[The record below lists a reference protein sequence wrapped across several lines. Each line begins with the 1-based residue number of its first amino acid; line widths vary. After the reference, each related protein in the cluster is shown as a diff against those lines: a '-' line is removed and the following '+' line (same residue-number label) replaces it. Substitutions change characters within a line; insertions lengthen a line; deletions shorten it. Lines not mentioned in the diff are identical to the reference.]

1 MARSVGGGR
10 ISSGHRSS
18 GGRTTSHH
26 RSGAE
31 RSGSSFSGG
40 GRVPSGGYGGH
51 RPHHRPSHHRPSHH
65 RPSYHRPP
73 HHRPLYHRPHRSY
86 YGRSYRRGTGCG
98 SAAALILVILV
109 ITFVGISE
117 FLSAGLAFVMS
128 FFGGMAP
135 AEIVNTKQRDKLER
149 NLVNVSQEWY
159 TDEIGWIDYESE
171 LISGMKTFYSKTGI
185 QPYLYLVD
193 SKGTM
198 DESEM
203 VLFANETYDKLFTD
217 EGHILLCYFSCK
229 NDSEEII
236 EGDLQLI
243 IGKDTEQIMDGDA
256 LDIFWDTYDYCY
268 EDSSLDTEALFGK
281 TFSESGTKI
290 MTAPFAWKKL
300 AIVAVIV
307 VGVIILIVVLARW
320 WNTRMKNKNNEQNK
334 LEKMLNSSKKSYGD
348 SSSDN

>member
-10 ISSGHRSS
+10 SSSGHRSS
-18 GGRTTSHH
+18 GGRATSHH
-26 RSGAE
+26 RSGGS
-31 RSGSSFSGG
+31 RGGSSFSGG
-40 GRVPSGGYGGH
+40 NRRPSGGYGGH
-51 RPHHRPSHHRPSHH
+51 RPHHRPPHHG
-65 RPSYHRPP
+65 PSYHRPP
-73 HHRPLYHRPHRSY
+73 RYGTSYHRPYRSY

-109 ITFVGISE
+109 IVFVAVSE
-117 FLSAGLAFVMS
+117 VLSAGLTFIMS
-128 FFGGMAP
+128 FFGSMAP
-135 AEIVNTKQRDKLER
+135 AQMINTRQREKLDR

-203 VLFANETYDKLFTD
+203 VLFANEAYDKLFTD

-243 IGKDTEQIMDGDA
+243 MGKNTEQIMDSDA
-256 LDIFWDTYDYCY
+256 IDVFWDTYDYYY
-268 EDSSLDTEALFGK
+268 EDSRLDTEALFGR
-281 TFSESGTKI
+281 TFSETGNKI

-320 WNTRMKNKNNEQNK
+320 WNTRMKHTNNEQNK
-334 LEKMLNSSKKSYGD
+334 LEKMLNSSKQSYGD